1 MATPDILTAL
11 QGMEQ
16 RLAERIDARAAEFRQ
31 AIEDKFERIRRL
43 PPLDRRVKT
52 LERGAAKRA

>member
-16 RLAERIDARAAEFRQ
+16 RLAERIDARAAELRMDF
-31 AIEDKFERIRRL
+31 ENKFDLLRRVS
-43 PPLDRRVKT
+43 PVDRVKT